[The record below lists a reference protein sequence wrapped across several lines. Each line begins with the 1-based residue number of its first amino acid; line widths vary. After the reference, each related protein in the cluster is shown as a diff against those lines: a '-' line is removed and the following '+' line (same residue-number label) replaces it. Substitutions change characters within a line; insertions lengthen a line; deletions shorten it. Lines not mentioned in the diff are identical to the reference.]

1 MKIIPTESISVFPRD
16 FCQWCWWYA
25 FFISQTANCEYG
37 RPEILLSVFPIIWK
51 NWSVKMASFSGM
63 QQEAESRAQKSPDVV
78 WVPDA
83 VVLNVNSPPIFPI

>member
-1 MKIIPTESISVFPRD
+1 
-16 FCQWCWWYA
+16 
-25 FFISQTANCEYG
+25 
-37 RPEILLSVFPIIWK
+37 
-51 NWSVKMASFSGM
+51 MASFSGM